1 MWDIG
6 TPTAFKRRDSQN
18 ESVSRVL
25 CLSFAFLASV
35 AFAGGEPTQGKEA
48 AAWTGLVNFNAM
60 YMVNF
65 KDQLTLFADARAEQ
79 RLLSGSVLDYGI
91 LYAVTRQAKFPAHR
105 WEPTEDRWRLSFRY
119 DGPASED
126 NYLTLG
132 VIGERN
138 RMTGLGPR
146 LIPSVSAGRVLAIS
160 PTVRSTGRLTNPREQ
175 RWRGSLG
182 VAYVD
187 EEYLNQAGSNH
198 KLGYQIGS
206 IYEYIL
212 PNHME
217 INYLINYN
225 IAFHNIG
232 DALIF
237 SNFNLLIPVTPRAR
251 IALNLIYDH
260 DSVKPP
266 TGRTDNFRYGL
277 NLNYRF

>member
-1 MWDIG
+1 MG
-6 TPTAFKRRDSQN
+6 
-18 ESVSRVL
+18 RVL
-25 CLSFAFLASV
+25 CLGFAFFASLAFSS
-35 AFAGGEPTQGKEA
+35 GEPAPGPGTTQGAEA
-48 AAWTGLVNFNAM
+48 SGWTGLVNFNAM

-79 RLLSGSVLDYGI
+79 RLLAGSVLDYGV
-91 LYAVTRQAKFPAHR
+91 LYAVTRQAKFPAHK

-119 DGPASED
+119 DGPTREGL
-126 NYLTLG
+126 YLTLG
-132 VIGERN
+132 GIGERN
-138 RMTGLGPR
+138 RMSGLGSR
-146 LIPSVSAGRVLAIS
+146 LVPSASAGQLLAVSPSVQK
-160 PTVRSTGRLTNPREQ
+160 TGRLSHPGEQ

-182 VAYVD
+182 LAYLA

-198 KLGYQIGS
+198 KLGYQVGT

-217 INYLINYN
+217 INYLLTYN
-225 IAFHNIG
+225 IAFHNVS
-232 DALIF
+232 DTLIF